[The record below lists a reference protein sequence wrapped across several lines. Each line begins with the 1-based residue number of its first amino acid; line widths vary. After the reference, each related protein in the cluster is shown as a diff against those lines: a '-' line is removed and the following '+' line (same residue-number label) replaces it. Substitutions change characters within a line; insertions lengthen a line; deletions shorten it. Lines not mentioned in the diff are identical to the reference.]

1 MKEILYPNQEET
13 RTMLP
18 KDINIQSDV
27 TSDEVAYIAMV
38 EESETDTLILD
49 VNPSEAENEQVLSED
64 ELAAVDGA
72 GAPGGGFSRFTKS
85 EFGKNTIA
93 GVVGLGVGA
102 VTYAGINAY
111 QNWNN
116 SSNSSGNSSGNP
128 FGHHH
133 P

>member
-1 MKEILYPNQEET
+1 
-13 RTMLP
+13 MLP
-18 KDINIQSDV
+18 KDINIQNNV
-27 TSDEVAYIAMV
+27 TSDEVASDAMV
-38 EESETDTLILD
+38 EESETDILILD
-49 VNPSEAENEQVLSED
+49 VNPSETENEQVLSED

-72 GAPGGGFSRFTKS
+72 GASGARFTKS